1 MTKPTPPLRHLERV
15 NKELWLILSMF
26 FIALLLNFIVDG
38 QRMMLSFYTL
48 PTLGSAYL
56 YGRRHATFTAFAS
69 VLLVI
74 LLTIA
79 SPRVPG
85 GHISLEAVSLATWLD

>member
-1 MTKPTPPLRHLERV
+1 MRALERV

-26 FIALLLNFIVDG
+26 IIAMLLNVIVDS

-74 LLTIA
+74 LLTA
-79 SPRVPG
+79 SPGTLGRSTSESVTL
-85 GHISLEAVSLATWLD
+85 GHGSI